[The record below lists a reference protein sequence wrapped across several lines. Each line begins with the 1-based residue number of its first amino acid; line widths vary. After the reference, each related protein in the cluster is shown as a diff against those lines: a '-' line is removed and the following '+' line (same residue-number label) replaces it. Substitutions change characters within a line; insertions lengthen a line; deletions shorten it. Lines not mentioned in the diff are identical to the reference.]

1 MAHEVSQLMLADQ
14 LKLFGFNLCMHA
26 SDHDSLAIIDF
37 VKQIEVFLSHQMVF
51 AAIKYVNT
59 MSIGLFS

>member
-1 MAHEVSQLMLADQ
+1 MLADQ